1 MSEIFYYCSSLSSLP
16 NISQWDTSKVED
28 ISDIFYRCRSLSTFP
43 DISKWSTSKLI
54 KKMGPPAGISVPRND
69 ISETS
74 QEKEEKSGIFYD
86 YLSLVSLP
94 DLNNW
99 NIKALSEDDLE
110 PYNCISLI
118 YSPLEKNKF

>member
-1 MSEIFYYCSSLSSLP
+1 M
-16 NISQWDTSKVED
+16 
-28 ISDIFYRCRSLSTFP
+28 R
-43 DISKWSTSKLI
+43 
-54 KKMGPPAGISVPRND
+54 PPAGISVPRND

-74 QEKEEKSGIFYD
+74 QEKEEKSGIFYHC
-86 YLSLVSLP
+86 LSLASLP